1 MTFYLGKSVLY
12 MAFFVPL
19 QPNIKTMRKVIGIGE
34 TILDIIFK
42 DEQPIGAVPGGSVF
56 NGVISLGRAGIK
68 AAFISE
74 TGNDRVGRKIIQFLE
89 DNHVDANSIN
99 VYPESKSPI
108 SLAFLN
114 EKNDA
119 EYIFY
124 KDHPHD
130 RLDFVLPEIQPDDI
144 VMFGSYYAV
153 NPVIRPQVQG
163 FLEYAREQGA
173 IIYYDVN
180 FRASHQNEV
189 VKLNANILEN
199 LEYADIVRGSRDDF
213 EVMFN
218 KHDAETVYKSQV
230 SFYCKNFIY
239 TQGAEPVE
247 VRGAGHIS
255 RQYPVRQMETVST
268 IGAGDNFNAG
278 FVYGLI
284 KYGITREMLETG
296 LTTEQW
302 DGLIDLAQQFSAN
315 VCGSI
320 HNSIDSD
327 FAAQKKREIL
337 DKNII

>member
-1 MTFYLGKSVLY
+1 
-12 MAFFVPL
+12 
-19 QPNIKTMRKVIGIGE
+19 MRKVIGIGE

-89 DNHVDANSIN
+89 DNHVDASSIN

-130 RLDFVLPEIQPDDI
+130 RLDFVLPEIEPNDI

-163 FLEYAREQGA
+163 FLDFAREKGA

-199 LEYADIVRGSRDDF
+199 LEYADIVRGSQEDF

-218 KHDAETVYKSQV
+218 KHDAETVYKAQI

-239 TQGAEPVE
+239 TQGSEPVE
-247 VRGAGHIS
+247 VRGTSGFA
-255 RQYPVRQMETVST
+255 RQYPTTQMETVST

-278 FVYGLI
+278 FVYGLV
-284 KYGITREMLETG
+284 KNGITRDMLEAG
-296 LTTEQW
+296 LTPEQW
-302 DGLIDLAQQFSAN
+302 DALIGEAREFSAN
-315 VCGSI
+315 VCKSI
-320 HNSIDSD
+320 HNSIDET
-327 FAAQKKREIL
+327 FANQKKREL
-337 DKNII
+337 EVCLKEMEENNTKL